1 WPSLLAAAAAGR
13 PLACPVTA
21 HTRPGLHA
29 YMLGGGKL
37 APVAAAAAQDRRLIF
52 TGVILCSSQ
61 TDISSLRSNIGMRRE
76 LRAIVQPELVEN
88 VVQMHLHGA
97 FGEPE
102 LARDLFVRKRL
113 CDERRDFAL
122 PQR

>member
-1 WPSLLAAAAAGR
+1 MGAITVVVPRNFIATL
-13 PLACPVTA
+13 
-21 HTRPGLHA
+21 
-29 YMLGGGKL
+29 
-37 APVAAAAAQDRRLIF
+37 F

-61 TDISSLRSNIGMRRE
+61 MDIVVKVQSAVIIEVDIGIRRE